1 MKSPKL
7 VFLLIVYLFNSSC
20 TKNEVNKQTIDSS
33 ENAIN
38 ELKKIVGDNGT
49 VFKFDSNHLN
59 YRFSNQLKSDI
70 LTLDQFKLIYN
81 KPDTL
86 IRIKNDEIWL
96 IQTDIKIYSEILNDE
111 FPGRPGLHKIKY
123 YATPIS
129 YFKGIYGI
137 NNSISSL
144 SVLNFWFETDNAGRV
159 IGTPIMFYSGV
170 NILQTWTQLVVTKIE
185 FNPVTSTNTFS
196 IGGKT
201 IYGLNIYNQLV
212 GYEHTGGFNI
222 SVNMN
227 NSNDD
232 DGDIRIIGWK

>member
-1 MKSPKL
+1 MKSLKL
-7 VFLLIVYLFNSSC
+7 IFFLFACSTSC
-20 TKNEVNKQTIDSS
+20 TKSEVIYQTTRSTDIS
-33 ENAIN
+33 IN

-49 VFKFDSNHLN
+49 IFKLDSNLLIN
-59 YRFSNQLKSDI
+59 NNQLNRN
-70 LTLDQFKLIYN
+70 TLSLYQFKLLYN
-81 KPDTL
+81 QHDTL
-86 IRIKNDEIWL
+86 IRFKDYIISPKQN
-96 IQTDIKIYSEILNDE
+96 DIKSFGEMLGDD

-144 SVLNFWFETDNAGRV
+144 SVLNFWYETDNIGRV
-159 IGTPIMFYSGV
+159 IGTPIIFYSGV

-185 FNPVTSTNTFS
+185 FNPVTSVNTFS

-201 IYGLNIYNQLV
+201 IYGLNIYNQLI
-212 GYEHTGGFNI
+212 GYEHPGGFNI
-222 SVNMN
+222 SINMI
-227 NSNDD
+227 NSLDE